1 MRIKLHFLP
10 IKERES
16 TFFVLTCNFYTEP
29 VERQLSNTC
38 LGLFYMVYSWICC
51 KIMGNKK
58 MYNFMDFRG
67 GDWILYDFKEKT
79 KYEKW

>member
-1 MRIKLHFLP
+1 
-10 IKERES
+10 
-16 TFFVLTCNFYTEP
+16 
-29 VERQLSNTC
+29 
-38 LGLFYMVYSWICC
+38 
-51 KIMGNKK
+51 MGNKK